1 MRVVSD
7 ESGVGVF
14 VRQSW
19 LNDAMMCPERSRLL
33 KLFPESR
40 RENDSAMMGTAVHK
54 GIEAV
59 LTGVVSDADA
69 AADVAVGWFKSR
81 RQELIAEGRDVFV
94 TNTNPLQWYSHID
107 TMTKAWFRDVS
118 PLVERGG
125 LVEHQFCQQVATV
138 DSPVVGQFSLFFE
151 GTIDYIA
158 PSAESGLVTIWDWKT
173 SSRKYFEAEKQS
185 RDVQSAVYVSAIVAS
200 GAAEFPVGFK
210 FGVMT
215 RSGSSVGQIVNIV
228 RSEEHFRW
236 IVSQASSVVN
246 GFLLSERFLPDG
258 SWMRNDQHHLCS
270 VRWCPVWS
278 KCKGSFLGHDAEEAE
293 IG

>member
-7 ESGVGVF
+7 ESGTSVF

-59 LTGVVSDADA
+59 LTGVVSDADGA
-69 AADVAVGWFKSR
+69 GEFAVDWFKGR
-81 RQELIAEGRDVFV
+81 RQELIAEGKDVFV

-107 TMTKAWFRDVS
+107 TMAKAWFRDVS

-173 SSRKYFEAEKQS
+173 SSRKYYEAEKQS

-215 RSGSSVGQIVNIV
+215 RSGSSVGQIVSV
-228 RSEEHFRW
+228 LRSEEHYKW

-270 VRWCPVWS
+270 ARWCPVWS
-278 KCKGSFLGHDAEEAE
+278 KCKGSFMGHDAEEAE

>member
-7 ESGVGVF
+7 ESGTSVF

-69 AADVAVGWFKSR
+69 AGEFAVAWFKSR
-81 RQELIAEGRDVFV
+81 RQELIDEGKDVFV

-107 TMTKAWFRDVS
+107 TMAKAWFRDVS

-173 SSRKYFEAEKQS
+173 SSRKYYEAEKQS

-215 RSGSSVGQIVNIV
+215 RSGSSVGQIVSV
-228 RSEEHFRW
+228 LRSEEHYKW

-270 VRWCPVWS
+270 ARWCPVWS
-278 KCKGSFLGHDAEEAE
+278 KCKGSFMGHDAEEAE

>member
-7 ESGVGVF
+7 ESGVSVF

-69 AADVAVGWFKSR
+69 AGQFAVEWFKSR
-81 RQELIAEGRDVFV
+81 RQELIDEGRDVFV

-107 TMTKAWFRDVS
+107 TMAKAWFRDVS

-151 GTIDYIA
+151 GTIDYIV
-158 PSAESGLVTIWDWKT
+158 PSAESGVVTIWDWKT
-173 SSRKYFEAEKQS
+173 SSRKYYEAEKQS
-185 RDVQSAVYVSAIVAS
+185 RDVQSAVYVSAVVAS
-200 GAAEFPVGFK
+200 GAADFPVGFK

-215 RSGSSVGQIVNIV
+215 RSGSSVGQVV
-228 RSEEHFRW
+228 SVLRSQEHYKW

-270 VRWCPVWS
+270 ARWCPVWS

>member
-7 ESGVGVF
+7 ESGTSVF

-33 KLFPESR
+33 AEYPESR

-59 LTGVVSDADA
+59 LTGGVSSADDAGEF
-69 AADVAVGWFKSR
+69 AVGWFKQR
-81 RQELIAEGRDVFV
+81 RQELIDSGRDVFV

-107 TMTKAWFRDVS
+107 TMAKAWFRDVF
-118 PLVERGG
+118 PHVEPGG

-138 DSPVVGQFSLFFE
+138 DGPFKQPYNLFFE

-158 PSAESGLVTIWDWKT
+158 PSPESGLVTIWDWKT

-200 GAAEFPVGFK
+200 GAADFPVNFK

-215 RSGSSVGQIVNIV
+215 RSGSSAGQIVTIH
-228 RSEEHFRW
+228 RSEEHFKW

-246 GFLLSERFLPDG
+246 SFLLAQRFLPEG
-258 SWMRNDQHHLCS
+258 SWMKNDQHHLCS
-270 VRWCPVWS
+270 SRWCPVWS
-278 KCKGSFLGHDAEEAE
+278 YCKGSFLGHDGAEEA
-293 IG
+293 

>member
-1 MRVVSD
+1 M
-7 ESGVGVF
+7 
-14 VRQSW
+14 
-19 LNDAMMCPERSRLL
+19 
-33 KLFPESR
+33 FP
-40 RENDSAMMGTAVHK
+40 H
-54 GIEAV
+54 
-59 LTGVVSDADA
+59 
-69 AADVAVGWFKSR
+69 
-81 RQELIAEGRDVFV
+81 
-94 TNTNPLQWYSHID
+94 
-107 TMTKAWFRDVS
+107 
-118 PLVERGG
+118 VEPGG

-138 DSPVVGQFSLFFE
+138 DGPFNRPYNLFFE

-158 PSAESGLVTIWDWKT
+158 PSPESGLVTIWDWKT
-173 SSRKYFEAEKQS
+173 SSRKYYEAEKQS

-215 RSGSSVGQIVNIV
+215 RSGSSVGQIVSV
-228 RSEEHFRW
+228 LRSEEHYKW

-270 VRWCPVWS
+270 ARWCPVWS
-278 KCKGSFLGHDAEEAE
+278 KCKGSFMGHDAEEAE

>member
-7 ESGVGVF
+7 ESGVSVF

-69 AADVAVGWFKSR
+69 AGEFAVGWFKSR
-81 RQELIAEGRDVFV
+81 RQELIDEGRDVFV

-107 TMTKAWFRDVS
+107 TMAKAWFRDVS

-158 PSAESGLVTIWDWKT
+158 PSAESGSVTIWDWKT
-173 SSRKYFEAEKQS
+173 SSRKYYEAEKQS

-215 RSGSSVGQIVNIV
+215 RSGSSVGQIVSV
-228 RSEEHFRW
+228 LRSEEHYKW

-270 VRWCPVWS
+270 ARCLQLF
-278 KCKGSFLGHDAEEAE
+278 GRL
-293 IG
+293 

>member
-7 ESGVGVF
+7 ESGVSVF

-69 AADVAVGWFKSR
+69 AGEFAVEWFKSR

-107 TMTKAWFRDVS
+107 TMAKAWFRDVS

-125 LVEHQFCQQVATV
+125 LV
-138 DSPVVGQFSLFFE
+138 
-151 GTIDYIA
+151 
-158 PSAESGLVTIWDWKT
+158 
-173 SSRKYFEAEKQS
+173 
-185 RDVQSAVYVSAIVAS
+185 
-200 GAAEFPVGFK
+200 
-210 FGVMT
+210 
-215 RSGSSVGQIVNIV
+215 
-228 RSEEHFRW
+228 
-236 IVSQASSVVN
+236 
-246 GFLLSERFLPDG
+246 
-258 SWMRNDQHHLCS
+258 
-270 VRWCPVWS
+270 
-278 KCKGSFLGHDAEEAE
+278 
-293 IG
+293 